1 MKEGIHVAESRKGQ
15 RNQPK
20 DKNVSTTQPDLSSAT
35 PSSSGAADYGVAG
48 AYEKNIY
55 YDYGKTGITRFGG
68 FVYEEWLKELQGKRG
83 VMTYREMR
91 DNDAIIGAF
100 LYAIKMIIR
109 KVKWKVEPGGKTPKD
124 VEVARFVEEC
134 RNDMCMSWN
143 DIISE
148 ILTFLSFGWCYME
161 LCYKKRFGDNTDE
174 QLYSKYDDGRIGW
187 KKWGIRAQETLWR
200 WGFNTDGSI
209 TGMEQLSPP
218 DYRATFIP
226 MEKSILFRTESNKNN
241 PEGRSILRNAYR
253 SWYMKKNIEEIEAI
267 GIERDLAGF
276 PIMWLPEEIMAGG
289 MPDATPEQS
298 AAYSAYKNM
307 ITNINRN
314 EQEGALLPLV
324 YNDKGNKMY
333 DLTLLA
339 SGATRRQFDTNQI
352 IQRYE
357 QRIAMT
363 VLADFLMLGH
373 ERSGSYSL
381 SSNKTSMFQSA
392 LLAIVDII
400 SETINTQAIPRLIKL
415 NDFGKLKD
423 YPKIV
428 HDDIEHVNLDE
439 LGNFIQRIAAA
450 GAVSF
455 GDIETENSLR
465 NAAKMPMKAE
475 DYFADS
481 TDIDD
486 LDDLDDFYLVDNTIE
501 NHAGTAPV
509 SQPANAQPPNVTR
522 NPNEKTNINPNS
534 TALVGNKNANMVSAT
549 QNKINAINK
558 QYKDDRKLFVA
569 TIKEL
574 REELAKEGKTL

>member
-1 MKEGIHVAESRKGQ
+1 MEESKKGQ
-15 RNQPK
+15 LKSTNKKTRQTDAVK
-20 DKNVSTTQPDLSSAT
+20 DSRTRTDGLYP
-35 PSSSGAADYGVAG
+35 SGAADFGVNG
-48 AYEKNIY
+48 VREKNIY
-55 YDYGKTGITRFGG
+55 YEYGKTGLTRFGG

-83 VMTYREMR
+83 ALIYREMR

-109 KVKWKVEPGGKTPKD
+109 KVKWKVEPAGKTKSD
-124 VEVARFVEEC
+124 YEATKFIEEC
-134 RNDMCMSWN
+134 RQDMCISWN
-143 DIISE
+143 DIVSE
-148 ILTFLSFGWCYME
+148 ILSFLPFGWCYME
-161 LCYKKRFGDNTDE
+161 LCYKKRNGENSNE
-174 QLYSKYDDGRIGW
+174 QLSSKYDDGKIGW

-200 WGFNTDGSI
+200 WGFENDGTI

-218 DYRATFIP
+218 DYIATFIP

-276 PIMWLPEEIMAGG
+276 PIMWLPETIMSGA

-298 AAYSAYKNM
+298 AAYAAYKAM

-324 YNDKGNKMY
+324 YDEKGNKMY

-381 SSNKTSMFQSA
+381 SANKTSMFQSA

-400 SETINTQAIPRLIKL
+400 SETINSQAIPKLIKL
-415 NDFGKLKD
+415 NDFGKLTD

-439 LGNFIQRIAAA
+439 LGNFIQRIASA
-450 GAVSF
+450 GAIQL

-465 NAAKMPMKAE
+465 NAAKLPMKSE
-475 DYFADS
+475 DYYANSEDVD
-481 TDIDD
+481 DI
-486 LDDLDDFYLVDNTIE
+486 DDFYLVDNTVDVEDNPNIY
-501 NHAGTAPV
+501 GTA
-509 SQPANAQPPNVTR
+509 PANAQPPNVTR

-534 TALVGNKNANMVSAT
+534 TNLIGNKNASMMTAT
-549 QNKINAINK
+549 QNKINAVNK
-558 QYKDDRKLFVA
+558 MYRDDRKMFLDAV
-569 TIKEL
+569 KGL
-574 REELAKEGKTL
+574 RDLTAKEGNKS